1 MNKLKLTNYNKLGQ
15 PQNAILTYVNA
26 DGCPERVEVLEFA
39 PNTRYYD
46 SMDKKYRSYPSFT
59 KINNRTY
66 A

>member
-15 PQNAILTYVNA
+15 PQNAILSYANG
-26 DGCPERVEVLEFA
+26 DVEVLEFT

-46 SMDKKYRSYPSFT
+46 SADKSYRSYPTFT

>member
-15 PQNAILTYVNA
+15 PQNAILKYANG
-26 DGCPERVEVLEFA
+26 DVEVLEFA

-46 SMDKKYRSYPSFT
+46 SFDKCYRSYPTFT